1 MNKFRALSHKEEFF
15 KMVTKAP
22 VREIGEI
29 WQSLPHKRDVYK
41 IMNLEL
47 LKEIMIFQTKLP
59 FDFDASFPI
68 FVKINYKNL
77 IFKISPSEFK
87 TYNNQM
93 SCEYPSEAKAIEDRS
108 LERTKLPKKSNLNI
122 TLRNA
127 GKDFKVSLE
136 DLSEGGIGIRTSI
149 VNREHF
155 EKSTSFKIIKVCGQQ
170 LNEEA
175 TLSVRHTCP
184 KGAGFISVGL
194 AADAA
199 FSHEFFEIIKSA
211 LSRERFDTSES
222 FRFSN

>member
-1 MNKFRALSHKEEFF
+1 
-15 KMVTKAP
+15 MVTKAP

-29 WQSLPHKRDVYK
+29 WQSLPHKREVYK

-47 LKEIMIFQTKLP
+47 LKEVMIFQTKLP

-77 IFKISPSEFK
+77 IFKLSPTEFK

-122 TLRNA
+122 TLRSG

-155 EKSTSFKIIKVCGQQ
+155 EKSTLFKIIKVCGQQ
-170 LNEEA
+170 LDEGA
-175 TLSVRHTCP
+175 TLSVRHTCQ
-184 KGAGFISVGL
+184 KDSRDFISVGL

-199 FSHEFFEIIKSA
+199 FSNEFFEIIRSA
-211 LSRERFDTSES
+211 LSHERFNTSES
-222 FRFSN
+222 FMFSY